1 MTADPSP
8 PKFEFFDRITMTS
21 GDSPGPLYLQLQ
33 DAIRQRIEDGDLKPR
48 ATLPPER
55 EISAR
60 LDISRITVRK
70 AISGLVEEGLL
81 VRQQGSGTYVASR
94 IDKQYATITSFSEDM
109 AASGRTVTSEWVE
122 RGSGRIT
129 SEEALVFGESLGSR
143 VLRFH
148 RVRCADGEAM
158 AIEMTTVPSFALSS
172 VDEVGAS
179 LYAALEAHGN
189 RPVRALQRL
198 RAVSFDA
205 AQAELLG
212 TVVDAPALYIERR
225 GFNVRDQMI
234 EFTKSWYRGDS
245 YDFISEINGS

>member
-1 MTADPSP
+1 MAADRSP
-8 PKFEFFDRITMTS
+8 TKLEFFDRIEMAS
-21 GDSPGPLYLQLQ
+21 GEKAGPLYLQLQ
-33 DAIRQRIEDGDLKPR
+33 DAVRQMIEGGDLKSR
-48 ATLPPER
+48 AILPPER

-60 LDISRITVRK
+60 LEISRITVRK

-94 IDKQYATITSFSEDM
+94 IDKQYSNITSFSEDM
-109 AASGRTVTSEWVE
+109 AASGRHVTSEWVE

-158 AIEMTTVPSFALSS
+158 AIEMTTVPSFALTSA
-172 VDEVGAS
+172 DEVGAS
-179 LYAALEAHGN
+179 LYAALEKYGN

-205 AQAELLG
+205 RQAEMLG
-212 TVVDAPALYIERR
+212 TQVNAPALYIERR
-225 GFNVRDQMI
+225 GFNARDQMI
-234 EFTKSWYRGDS
+234 EFTKSWYRGDA
-245 YDFISEINGS
+245 YDFISEINGC

>member
-1 MTADPSP
+1 MAADRSAT
-8 PKFEFFDRITMTS
+8 KLDFFDRLALPA
-21 GDSPGPLYLQLQ
+21 GDRPGPLYLQLQ
-33 DAIRQRIEDGDLKPR
+33 DAVRQLIEDGELRAR

-81 VRQQGSGTYVASR
+81 VRQQGSGTYVAAR
-94 IDKQYATITSFSEDM
+94 IDKQYAAITSFSEDM
-109 AASGRTVTSEWVE
+109 AASGRSVTSAWIE
-122 RGSGRIT
+122 RASGRIS

-148 RVRCADGEAM
+148 RVRCADGEPM
-158 AIEMTTVPSFALSS
+158 AIEMTTVPNFALPS

-205 AQAELLG
+205 GQAELLG
-212 TVVDAPALYIERR
+212 TELNAPALYIERR
-225 GFNVRDQMI
+225 GFNAREQMV
-234 EFTKSWYRGDS
+234 EFTKSWYRGDA
-245 YDFISEINGS
+245 YDFISEINGG